1 MRVNILLA
9 ALALGGCGLV
19 YTSPDVYE
27 SGDVRSGADSATS
40 DVQVIPLT
48 FETAAEANLDAYV
61 PARLPDVFRP
71 APQSAPGSVGVGSTA
86 MPRLPDAT
94 YDPAGAVDATAE
106 TLPPTATALQ
116 PPAEAQQVN
125 LPEAQEPAPY
135 RIGVA
140 DTLLVSANTQGAT
153 LEDVPSLL
161 NAQTSRQGYIV
172 QDDGAIAIPDVGR
185 IRVAGSTLEEAED
198 AIFQALVSNGID
210 PSFSLEISEFN
221 SQRVS
226 VGGAV
231 ANPNVAP
238 ITLKPLY
245 LSEALQL
252 AGGVQAQDLDYTVVR
267 LFRDGQVYQA
277 PLRAIYGDDALRDV
291 LLKDGDAL
299 FVDTDYDLTQ
309 ARAYFTEQLQL
320 RDFELREREFA
331 FRQRQAEIDDVR
343 FGITIAQFELQ
354 KAQLRQQLAQMRIQA
369 SQFEIARNAEARS
382 ISAEQRSTFKDRL
395 ELGAVQR
402 DYVYVAGEVRSPRR
416 TALPFETRRT
426 LADMLFE
433 NGGVNMQYGD
443 YGEIYVLR
451 RHSTPA
457 TSLAGGISAY
467 HLNASNVAN
476 LTTAAMFE
484 MRPNDV
490 IFVAEQPV
498 TTWSRVVNQLTPSLL
513 SQAASVGNVA
523 N

>member
-1 MRVNILLA
+1 MRVNVLLA

-19 YTSPDVYE
+19 YTSPAVYE
-27 SGDVRSGADSATS
+27 TGSVRSDADGATT

-48 FETAAEANLDAYV
+48 FETAAEANLDSYV

-71 APQSAPGSVGVGSTA
+71 TPATPPGAVALASTA
-86 MPRLPDAT
+86 MPALPAAN
-94 YDPAGAVDATAE
+94 YGGAGDVSISTEA
-106 TLPPTATALQ
+106 LPPTATQLQ
-116 PPAEAQQVN
+116 PPAASAEVK
-125 LPEAQEPAPY
+125 LPAPSEPTPY
-135 RIGVA
+135 RIGIS

-153 LEDVPSLL
+153 LDDVPSLL
-161 NAQTSRQGYIV
+161 NAQTSRRGYIV

-198 AIFQALVSNGID
+198 AIFQALVSRGVD
-210 PSFSLEISEFN
+210 PSFSLEISDFN

-226 VGGAV
+226 IGGAV
-231 ANPNVAP
+231 ATPKVAP
-238 ITLKPLY
+238 ITLKPLF

-267 LFRDGQVYQA
+267 LFRDGQVFQA

-291 LLKDGDAL
+291 LLEDGDAV

-343 FGITIAQFELQ
+343 FNITIAQFELQ
-354 KAQLRQQLAQMRIQA
+354 KAQLRQQLQQMRIQGA
-369 SQFEIARNAEARS
+369 QYEISRNAESRAV
-382 ISAEQRSTFKDRL
+382 SAEQRSAFMSRL
-395 ELGAVQR
+395 ELGAVAR
-402 DYVYVAGEVRSPRR
+402 DYVYVAGEVRTPRR
-416 TALPFETRRT
+416 MALPFETRKS
-426 LADMLFE
+426 LADMLFD
-433 NGGVNMQYGD
+433 NGGINTNYGD

-451 RHSTPA
+451 RHAAPMA
-457 TSLAGGISAY
+457 VAAGGVSAY

-490 IFVAEQPV
+490 IFVAEQPI
-498 TTWSRVVNQLTPSLL
+498 TTWSRVINQLTPSLL
-513 SQAASVGNVA
+513 SQAAQVGNLA